1 MASKIAKEL
10 IDTLYDSDE
19 STADVLSITRLKN
32 NAGED
37 VFDVIISSDDISDD
51 NVQYNFVKLLSTC
64 KRFEVHK
71 ASNKNLKYTFVL
83 KEW

>member
-1 MASKIAKEL
+1 MVPKIAKEL
-10 IDTLYDSDE
+10 IDTLYDGDE

-32 NAGED
+32 NDGED
-37 VFDVIISSDDISDD
+37 VFDVIISSDDISNDD
-51 NVQYNFVKLLSTC
+51 VQYNFVKLLSLC